1 MLLRN
6 EKKFSSFFGGDMQ
19 TNAFTLS
26 FSGPFIG
33 YAEQLRRLR
42 SAVSA
47 GAQFLLARGPVGSG
61 KTALLKQAG
70 CSARSCYL
78 GQLPQPNEWS
88 AIFDLLYPRRLFRKR
103 QSPAQIALSLPARAR
118 TRAVLLVD
126 NADAADA
133 AALVQLRAFAD
144 VAPQLSVI
152 FAASSEW
159 QPPAAIAERLECVV
173 SLAGLDPASFRELI
187 RQRVRAAGGSD
198 IEPFTSEALL
208 TIHARSRG
216 LPLPALRLCNELA
229 RAASARGLTA
239 IDLPFLEAAEPPSLP
254 FLIPPLSFAA
264 GQLPA
269 LLADPQVAAAAELSA
284 RQRQL
289 LDTLSIVGPLT
300 PAELAASSDSEYK
313 DRATAIRAANNLLA
327 RLHRAGLVHR
337 TREGRAYRYALAGPG
352 TAAAVPSVPRAA
364 AHP

>member
-1 MLLRN
+1 MEPILAASSVGTMQSA
-6 EKKFSSFFGGDMQ
+6 FSL
-19 TNAFTLS
+19 AFA
-26 FSGPFIG
+26 GPFIG

-133 AALVQLRAFAD
+133 AALSQLRAFAD

-152 FAASSEW
+152 FAASEQW
-159 QPPAAIAERLECVV
+159 LPPAPIAERLECVV
-173 SLAGLDPASFRELI
+173 SLAGL
-187 RQRVRAAGGSD
+187 
-198 IEPFTSEALL
+198 
-208 TIHARSRG
+208 
-216 LPLPALRLCNELA
+216 
-229 RAASARGLTA
+229 
-239 IDLPFLEAAEPPSLP
+239 
-254 FLIPPLSFAA
+254 
-264 GQLPA
+264 
-269 LLADPQVAAAAELSA
+269 
-284 RQRQL
+284 
-289 LDTLSIVGPLT
+289 
-300 PAELAASSDSEYK
+300 
-313 DRATAIRAANNLLA
+313 
-327 RLHRAGLVHR
+327 
-337 TREGRAYRYALAGPG
+337 
-352 TAAAVPSVPRAA
+352 
-364 AHP
+364 